1 MFTQSLDESLQFDC
15 NKLKDSI
22 KALEG
27 KILELESSM
36 RPVLQNSVKIGNDL
50 NMSVEDSNS
59 KLDDLEKYTRR
70 TNVRIYG
77 LPESSNSSEPED
89 TDNLA
94 INFFATE
101 LGVNISAK
109 DINRS
114 HRVGKRS
121 ANLRPIIVRFLRHN
135 TKDDVLRNKRQ
146 LKTKKCSYNVQE
158 DLTLPRRNILK
169 YLRNEIPE
177 GIINKVWTNDGVVCL
192 RPVCH

>member
-59 KLDDLEKYTRR
+59 KLDDLEKYTQRN
-70 TNVRIYG
+70 NVRIYG